1 MRVLLIDNLDSFTY
15 MLKDYIEQCGA
26 TCDVVRNNQDLLSI
40 ELLPYVAVVIS
51 PGPETPVKAGNLLN
65 FLKNKMQAIPVLGV
79 CLGHQAIGELF
90 GAKLVHAKIPR
101 HGKVDKVVHVEDPL
115 FKGVDKEFDA
125 TRYHSLILENIKAP
139 LQIIASSIN
148 NEVMAIKHQS
158 LPIWGIQ
165 FHPESCKTEFGI
177 SIIKNFLVLAEN
189 NR

>member
-1 MRVLLIDNLDSFTY
+1 MRVLLIDNLDSFTF

-26 TCDVVRNNQDLLSI
+26 TCDVIRNNKDLMSI

-51 PGPETPVKAGNLLN
+51 PGPETPSKAGNLLS
-65 FLKNKMQAIPVLGV
+65 FLRNKMQAIPILGV

-90 GAKLVHAKIPR
+90 GAKLVLAKLPR
-101 HGKVDKVVHVEDPL
+101 HGKVDKVLHTEDPL
-115 FKGVDKEFDA
+115 FKGVNNEFEA
-125 TRYHSLILENIKAP
+125 TRYHSLILENIKTP
-139 LQIIASSIN
+139 LQIIATSNS

-165 FHPESCKTEFGI
+165 FHPESCKTDFGI
-177 SIIKNFLVLAEN
+177 SIIKNFLALAEN